1 MVQVSRR
8 QRRLLPRPLL
18 TILATQLRAQS
29 CSMQPNRQGI
39 FCQVQTSWCILTIF
53 SVPMSTML
61 QSPLILIITSAGAAV
76 VIIIAIYVFYRL
88 AFLFSLFMLPDTV
101 LSSRYRS
108 KPEIPAVVPGMG
120 NSYKPGQPKKIAPPG
135 KDTEYYV

>member
-1 MVQVSRR
+1 
-8 QRRLLPRPLL
+8 
-18 TILATQLRAQS
+18 
-29 CSMQPNRQGI
+29 MQPNRLGI

-88 AFLFSLFMLPDTV
+88 AFFV
-101 LSSRYRS
+101 L
-108 KPEIPAVVPGMG
+108 VVH
-120 NSYKPGQPKKIAPPG
+120 AA
-135 KDTEYYV
+135 